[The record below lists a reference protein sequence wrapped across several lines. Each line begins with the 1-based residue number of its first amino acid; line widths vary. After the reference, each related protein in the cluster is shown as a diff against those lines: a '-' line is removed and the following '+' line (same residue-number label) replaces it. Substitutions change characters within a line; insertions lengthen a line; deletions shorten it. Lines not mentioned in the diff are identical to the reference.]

1 MTEWK
6 LRIYSLEKKQQNG
19 VVHDVKRRN
28 EVAQGKSDNMT
39 LVYRR
44 DDAIV
49 NRQDG

>member
-1 MTEWK
+1 MTERK
-6 LRIYSLEKKQQNG
+6 LRIYSLEEGQRSG

-28 EVAQGKSDNMT
+28 EVAQHKSDKMT
-39 LVYRR
+39 LVYRT